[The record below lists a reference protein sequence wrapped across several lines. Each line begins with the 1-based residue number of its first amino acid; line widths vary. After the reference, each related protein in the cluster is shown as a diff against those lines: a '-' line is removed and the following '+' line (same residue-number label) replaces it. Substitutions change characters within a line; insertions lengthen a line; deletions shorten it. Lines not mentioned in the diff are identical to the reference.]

1 MSDDI
6 IRLANLVADMRR
18 AQKNYFRLRTQG
30 ALEESKRLERAVDL
44 AVKDALTMPALP
56 FGDES

>member
-6 IRLANLVADMRR
+6 IKLANLVADMRR
-18 AQKNYFRLRTQG
+18 AQRNYFRVRTQG
-30 ALEESKRLERAVDL
+30 ALEESKRLEKFVDA

-56 FGDES
+56 FGEHE